1 MATLDHTPSLAQ
13 ELAAERFKLATELA
27 ITGKSP
33 YPNGAAFVAADQ
45 PEFGS
50 REEFA
55 QVLVLREVDE
65 FLATVEDAIRARA
78 DDPAAALEAAF
89 EAFLTA
95 AAESPLVRAIVS
107 GDGAEELLP
116 LVTTHG
122 GPVLDRATARLAT
135 FLVDGWP
142 NVGRGDSE
150 LLAECVV
157 RLAITVV
164 ALPAGRTRMNGA
176 AVATVLGPY
185 IDSVFAQAEVVEE
198 AHGAARSVSP
208 PDRTRKGLD
217 ASGHPRPLRSEGEPV
232 VRDHRRDA

>member
-33 YPNGAAFVAADQ
+33 YLNGAAFVAADQ

-122 GPVLDRATARLAT
+122 GPVLDHDAQPSRPRARQPER
-135 FLVDGWP
+135 D
-142 NVGRGDSE
+142 
-150 LLAECVV
+150 
-157 RLAITVV
+157 
-164 ALPAGRTRMNGA
+164 ALSPCHA
-176 AVATVLGPY
+176 AVSDAQQKRHTIAT
-185 IDSVFAQAEVVEE
+185 DANNTRR
-198 AHGAARSVSP
+198 GAFGAGWL
-208 PDRTRKGLD
+208 TR
-217 ASGHPRPLRSEGEPV
+217 R
-232 VRDHRRDA
+232 